1 MLARG
6 RRQLLQGSL
15 ALAGPRVL
23 AGRKLLAPPAERP
36 ARIPRAGY
44 LSGGWGQE
52 CADAVRQVL
61 ACGIRTP
68 GGIPP

>member
-44 LSGGWGQE
+44 LSGGWG
-52 CADAVRQVL
+52 
-61 ACGIRTP
+61 
-68 GGIPP
+68 